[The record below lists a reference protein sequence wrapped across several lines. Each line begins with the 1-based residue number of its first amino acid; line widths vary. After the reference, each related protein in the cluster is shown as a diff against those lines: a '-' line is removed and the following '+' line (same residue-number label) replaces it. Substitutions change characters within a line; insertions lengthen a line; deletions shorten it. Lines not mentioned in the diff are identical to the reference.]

1 MATLAFDLGGTKI
14 QAATVADGRVLARE
28 RCPTP
33 RDAGPD
39 AWLDAMAGLAA
50 RLVGRKGVRAL
61 FLEKKGSDPFS
72 PDPSFRLAVC
82 VTGILRD
89 GCWHALNPDTL
100 PVPDGFP
107 LRDALAARFGV
118 APVLLND
125 AHAAAWGE
133 YRHGGHGAVDSLYFV
148 TVSTGVGGG
157 FVSGGRLLAGATGQA
172 ASLGNLP
179 LPGGPPPVRLET
191 GASGTALA
199 ALARA
204 RGTDAAAISAGAAA
218 GDPEAAA
225 ALEAI
230 TGELAWGLAAVR
242 MLLDPALV
250 VVSGGLGL
258 APGFLDR
265 LRTAVDR
272 WPPDYRVRL
281 RPAGLGADAGV
292 IGVADWAERDAL

>member
-14 QAATVADGRVLARE
+14 QAATVAGGRVLARE

-39 AWLDAMAGLAA
+39 AWLDAMADLAG
-50 RLVGRKGVRAL
+50 RLGGGKGELKGSEPFSKEKRAL
-61 FLEKKGSDPFS
+61 TPLI
-72 PDPSFRLAVC
+72 LAVC

-107 LRDALAARFGV
+107 LRDALAERFGV

-157 FVSGGRLLAGATGQA
+157 FVSGGRLMAGATGQA

-199 ALARA
+199 ALAKA

-218 GDPEAAA
+218 GDPEAVA

-258 APGFLDR
+258 APGFLER

-281 RPAGLGADAGV
+281 SPAGLGADAGV
-292 IGVADWAERDAL
+292 IGVADWAEGSAP